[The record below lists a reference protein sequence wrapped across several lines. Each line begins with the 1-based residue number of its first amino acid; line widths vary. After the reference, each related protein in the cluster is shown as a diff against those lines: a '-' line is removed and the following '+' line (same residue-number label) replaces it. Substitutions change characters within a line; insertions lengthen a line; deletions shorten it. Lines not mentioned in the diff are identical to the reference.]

1 MIQRKPDKANSQ
13 NISQKATSF
22 RKKTT
27 GIKNTTINK
36 TEKLVLKINTLGI
49 QENLCY
55 SQWDLKIRAVCT
67 KTKINIQ
74 KSTAYP
80 LTSNN
85 EKLKFFKKLHHPR
98 NIKYK
103 DKPKKRCASLYI

>member
-1 MIQRKPDKANSQ
+1 MIQRKPGKANSQ
-13 NISQKATSF
+13 NMSQKATSF

-55 SQWDLKIRAVCT
+55 SQ
-67 KTKINIQ
+67 
-74 KSTAYP
+74 
-80 LTSNN
+80 
-85 EKLKFFKKLHHPR
+85 
-98 NIKYK
+98 
-103 DKPKKRCASLYI
+103 